1 MNPILWNYYKQIIL
15 LNLPTDISEY
25 IFSFVKESIKIDITN
40 EKIYK
45 LVKFQTT
52 KNTIKP
58 YTNFRNQITI
68 HKNISPFKFDKQIYI
83 KLIEKQIRL
92 CKSDIKYKFS
102 HECCNGK
109 GLVFKQA
116 IFNKKGCYIIPE
128 NYN

>member
-1 MNPILWNYYKQIIL
+1 MNTLLWNYYKQIIL

-25 IFSFVKESIKIDITN
+25 IFSFIKESIKLDITN

-52 KNTIKP
+52 KNNIKP
-58 YTNFRNQITI
+58 YININNQITI
-68 HKNISPFKFDKQIYI
+68 HKNISPFYFDKQKYI

-92 CKSDIKYKFS
+92 CDSNIKYKFS

-109 GLVFKQA
+109 GIVFRQSK
-116 IFNKKGCYIIPE
+116 FNKKHTCNMYP
-128 NYN
+128 